1 MLNLIP
7 YLIERGISQETIILV
22 LMLPVIATAITFIR
36 QVIGLKAFGL
46 YTPLIITF
54 AFIATG
60 LKYGLIIFV
69 SVVLV
74 GILTRFLL
82 KYLHLLYLPRM
93 AIVLTCVALTILLV
107 FLIGA
112 LFEKNVF
119 LAVSI
124 LPILIITSLVEKF
137 VAAQIDKGTRMA
149 VMLTIETI
157 LLSLFCFYLTSWQWL
172 QNIILKYP
180 FGVLLF
186 TLAVNILLGRWTG
199 LRLTEYIRFRKII
212 EYAEM
217 AEKE

>member
-1 MLNLIP
+1 
-7 YLIERGISQETIILV
+7 
-22 LMLPVIATAITFIR
+22 
-36 QVIGLKAFGL
+36 
-46 YTPLIITF
+46 
-54 AFIATG
+54 
-60 LKYGLIIFV
+60 
-69 SVVLV
+69 
-74 GILTRFLL
+74 
-82 KYLHLLYLPRM
+82 
-93 AIVLTCVALTILLV
+93 
-107 FLIGA
+107 
-112 LFEKNVF
+112 
-119 LAVSI
+119 
-124 LPILIITSLVEKF
+124 
-137 VAAQIDKGTRMA
+137 MA